1 VLVHVVADYGIGD
14 LAAAEV
20 RAQLSVH
27 LPGAEVTY
35 TPVAPFDTVA
45 AGFCVGQLALEQEPG
60 DRLVYHNVAPREDR
74 DDPRPGNEGEPLVFA
89 RLANQVPVVGVAA
102 GWSFAF
108 VAQEAEE
115 SYRVAVPPS
124 GSQFR
129 SRDAFPA
136 LLPRILAGDRS
147 VLTAPLDRAE
157 LGSVPDRVVA
167 YVDGYG
173 NLKTTWHEAPAQ
185 PGTVVRVRV
194 GDVEAEALVGDGTF
208 AVPAGELAFA
218 PGSSG
223 WPTRNG
229 GQVRWFEL
237 LARGGNAAELF
248 GNPTPGTPVEVLGDG
263 DGGLG
268 VRHRQA

>member
-1 VLVHVVADYGIGD
+1 MLVHVVADYGIGD

-20 RAQLSVH
+20 RAQLSVY

-35 TPVAPFDTVA
+35 TPVSPFDTVA
-45 AGFCVGQLALEQEPG
+45 AGFCVGQLALGQGPA

-89 RLANQVPVVGVAA
+89 RLANGVPVVGVAA

-108 VAQEAEE
+108 VAQEVEE
-115 SYRVAVPPS
+115 SHRVAVPPS

-136 LLPRILAGDRS
+136 LLPSILAGDRS
-147 VLTAPLDRAE
+147 VLAASLDRAE

-173 NLKTTWHEAPAQ
+173 NLKTTWREAPAQ

-194 GDVEAEALVGDGTF
+194 GAVEAKAVVGDGTF
-208 AVPAGELAFA
+208 AVSAGELAFA

-223 WPTRNG
+223 WPTRTG
-229 GQVRWFEL
+229 GRVRWYEL

-248 GNPTPGTPVEVLGDG
+248 GNPMPGTPVEVLDDG
-263 DGGLG
+263 NVGLG
-268 VRHRQA
+268 VEHRQA